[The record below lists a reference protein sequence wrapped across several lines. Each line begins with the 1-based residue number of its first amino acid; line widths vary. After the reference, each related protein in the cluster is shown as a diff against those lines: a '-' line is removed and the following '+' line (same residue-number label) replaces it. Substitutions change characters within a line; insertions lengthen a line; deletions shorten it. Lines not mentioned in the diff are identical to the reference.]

1 MKNVNNIKPKRFDT
15 YLNIYIGIS
24 PLFCYFPIQ
33 VCEPKSSCLQ
43 GSARPYT
50 ARRQNGR
57 KKPSKMKYQ
66 CFVCLFSYYKTGGI
80 GLFIGITIIYL
91 TVAYLESRGD
101 QLVDN
106 STKWQ
111 TSGEHNGSPPFAII

>member
-1 MKNVNNIKPKRFDT
+1 MMKNVNNIKPKRFDT

-66 CFVCLFSYYKTGGI
+66 CFVCLFSYYKTGGMR
-80 GLFIGITIIYL
+80 LFIG
-91 TVAYLESRGD
+91 S
-101 QLVDN
+101 
-106 STKWQ
+106 
-111 TSGEHNGSPPFAII
+111 SPFILPLRYWEIAGRL